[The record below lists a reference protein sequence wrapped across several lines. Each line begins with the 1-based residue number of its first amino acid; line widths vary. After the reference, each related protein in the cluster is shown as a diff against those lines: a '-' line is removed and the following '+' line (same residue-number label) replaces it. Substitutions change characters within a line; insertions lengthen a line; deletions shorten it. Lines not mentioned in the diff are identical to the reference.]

1 MGGVAR
7 ENHVAVT
14 HGLGDEAA
22 EAEQRRL
29 GDRALREGEPVWPF
43 DPCLQL
49 RPDPIVGPGVDV
61 LLGIALE
68 VHPLQRLTPLAD
80 EGEAA
85 LRVVVDQFGG
95 TEGCFGQD
103 AEPGKRV
110 LPEVVP
116 ALDLRDLEPADTAR
130 SVGSDD
136 DFASHFL
143 LDPVGIGEEDA
154 RPLAGHVD
162 DSRITDPEPDVAPVP
177 ISSRG

>member
-1 MGGVAR
+1 MSFH
-7 ENHVAVT
+7 EMWN
-14 HGLGDEAA
+14 
-22 EAEQRRL
+22 
-29 GDRALREGEPVWPF
+29 
-43 DPCLQL
+43 
-49 RPDPIVGPGVDV
+49 
-61 LLGIALE
+61 
-68 VHPLQRLTPLAD
+68 
-80 EGEAA
+80 
-85 LRVVVDQFGG
+85 
-95 TEGCFGQD
+95 TEGAPARITVVEETDDGADPRRTSAAARQSI
-103 AEPGKRV
+103 
-110 LPEVVP
+110 VP